1 MHNKLQEAAAK
12 MIFSASGW
20 RGVFAE
26 SGNGED
32 PGPAISDAHKLIA
45 AAAAVVF
52 SDFLEEE
59 GISGSII
66 VGRDT
71 RPSGEAIADA
81 VLRSLLAKGRPIL
94 FPGVSPAPEIMAY
107 AKAKAGVAGFIYIS
121 ASHNPIGH
129 NGIKFGL
136 NDGGV
141 LQGDKAAILIKKFK
155 EFIGLVQQPGCLSN
169 KPCKMP
175 RRLPVL
181 AEFIR
186 KLKFPNNSIS
196 APAALRP
203 AEYPG
208 DLQSIYAI
216 SPRHKEEAKNC
227 YFRFT
232 REVIFNLKEE
242 ADLQSSLI
250 FDSIKAGLKEHPLSI
265 AADFNGSARTVSID
279 REFLNSLG
287 IGFAATNDKSGEIRH
302 RIVPEGESLEPCRL
316 FLEELH
322 HKDPSFLLGYVPD
335 CDGDRG
341 NLVIWE
347 EGEKRARALE
357 AQEVFALVCMAE
369 LSYLVW
375 NGDLKYDNK
384 GNVLVKSCVVVNDPT
399 SLRIDK
405 IAMAFDLPVFRAE
418 VGEANVVGLARK
430 LRNEGSLVRIL
441 GEGSAGGN
449 ITHPSA
455 VRDPIDTV
463 GAIIKLL
470 TIRSTPEKKG
480 LYELWCDLSGGA
492 ALYSGD
498 FTLEDIIA
506 SLPAFVTTG
515 AYSACAV
522 LKVKTEDHALLKNR
536 YQGIFLKEWE
546 SRKDE
551 LKAKYGIAGW
561 DVTAYNGLEERRSIE
576 KFGEAGK
583 GGLKIGFKNS
593 EGRLCACIWMRG
605 SATEP
610 VFRIMADAEGQDKR
624 LERDLIAWQR
634 QMVEEADR
642 AGV

>member
-1 MHNKLQEAAAK
+1 MHDKLQEAAAK

-26 SGNGED
+26 SGNEED
-32 PGPAISDAHKLIA
+32 PGPVISDAHKLIA

-59 GISGSII
+59 GIPGSVI

-107 AKAKAGVAGFIYIS
+107 AKAKEGVAGFIYIS

-155 EFIGLVQQPGCLSN
+155 EFIGLVRQPGWL
-169 KPCKMP
+169 
-175 RRLPVL
+175 
-181 AEFIR
+181 
-186 KLKFPNNSIS
+186 PNNSIS

-203 AEYPG
+203 PEYPG
-208 DLQSIYAI
+208 DIQSMYAL
-216 SPRHKEEAKNC
+216 SSRHKEEAKNC

-242 ADLQSSLI
+242 ADLHSSSI
-250 FDSIKAGLKEHPLSI
+250 FNSIKAGLKEHPLSI

-279 REFLNSLG
+279 REFLSSLG
-287 IGFAATNDKSGEIRH
+287 IGFAAINDKSGEIRH

-463 GAIIKLL
+463 GAIVKLL

-480 LYELWCDLSGGA
+480 LYELWCDLSGEA

-515 AYSACAV
+515 AYSADAV
-522 LKVKTEDHALLKNR
+522 LKVKTTDHALLKNR

-551 LKAKYGIAGW
+551 LKAKYGITSW
-561 DVTAYNGLEERRSIE
+561 DVTAYNGLEERRGIE

-605 SATEP
+605 SGTEP